1 MSKAVVQQKLN
12 KRAKE
17 LREALEDV
25 GVIPLVRPKRK
36 KVLPV
41 ARMEN
46 GKLSI
51 EFPNETKQQNK
62 IREAL
67 KEIGT
72 KPLVKPKQKTSP
84 KFTIKPVQKFP
95 ISKEELKKRSERR
108 KNIRQFVNYYNFLK
122 RSGQQTQV
130 VYPVKQPRVIVPP
143 LVESP
148 KIGQQPKVEIKPV
161 TKTQPYFRRT
171 IPPIEETRRKA
182 LTTYRPN
189 LTYPEL
195 FRPNKVME
203 EEIVQERIPQ
213 REYIKEVEAI
223 PTLNREEYV
232 KEVLP
237 VPEYNERVLIEDV
250 KPIPEYHEKALIKEV
265 TPIPE
270 YHESSFIEEVKPIP
284 EYHEFVQEVQPIPEY
299 HFEEIRPVIIKNQ
312 IPYPVFTPVQRPVIS
327 QENAFVLDNK
337 LVPRIVDT
345 SRNYKDD
352 GEVTVISPFS
362 RLIIKSKN
370 NSPQSVSS
378 VGILPIYSNIPAQIQ
393 ELFISTPEMN
403 MLRKMFSKSKR

>member
-1 MSKAVVQQKLN
+1 MSKAVTQQKLS

-17 LREALEDV
+17 LREALEDI
-25 GVIPLVRPKRK
+25 GVIPLVRPKQK
-36 KVLPV
+36 KTLPV
-41 ARMEN
+41 VRKEN
-46 GKLSI
+46 GKLVV
-51 EFPNETKQQNK
+51 EFPNEAKQQNK
-62 IREAL
+62 IKEAL
-67 KEIGT
+67 KQIGT
-72 KPLVKPKQKTSP
+72 KPLVKPIQKSTS
-84 KFTIKPVQKFP
+84 KFSIKPIQKHP
-95 ISKEELKKRSERR
+95 ISREELQKRAERR
-108 KNIRQFVNYYNFLK
+108 KNIRQFINYYNFLK

-130 VYPVKQPRVIVPP
+130 VYPIKQPKVITPP

-148 KIGQQPKVEIKPV
+148 KIGQPPKVEFKPIN
-161 TKTQPYFRRT
+161 KTQPYFRRT
-171 IPPIEETRRKA
+171 IPPLEETRKKA
-182 LTTYRPN
+182 LTRFRPN

-195 FRPNKVME
+195 FSPNKVME
-203 EEIVQERIPQ
+203 EEVIQERIPQ

-223 PTLNREEYV
+223 PTFNREEYV

-237 VPEYNERVLIEDV
+237 VPEYNEKVLIEDV
-250 KPIPEYHEKALIKEV
+250 K
-265 TPIPE
+265 PIPE

-337 LVPRIVDT
+337 MVPRIIDT
-345 SRNYKDD
+345 SRNYKDE

-362 RLIIKSKN
+362 RLVIKSKN
-370 NSPQSVSS
+370 NSPQSVTN

-403 MLRKMFSKSKR
+403 MLRKMFSKTKR